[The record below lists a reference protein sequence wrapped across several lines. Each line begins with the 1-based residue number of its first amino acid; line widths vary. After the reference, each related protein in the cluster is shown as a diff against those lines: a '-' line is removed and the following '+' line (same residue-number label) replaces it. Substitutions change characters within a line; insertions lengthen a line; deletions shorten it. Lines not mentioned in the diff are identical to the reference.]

1 MSGRGGR
8 AASATE
14 RRERARGYPDRTQA
28 GRPGTNPPRREKS
41 RRSSGRLP
49 ASEHRARADLDPH
62 PQRHLPVADASRG
75 RSDSCRALPKV
86 RENRPRCRARTRS
99 FGLSYVVEDLLPPP
113 GRPDL
118 SAGRGTS
125 QESSK
130 RIIPLHMQIGP
141 LSGSRSPGGGHLHRS
156 AAVLTRAVA
165 APMAVAPFRIAC
177 TCAHFLAALARS
189 A

>member
-1 MSGRGGR
+1 MSGRADR
-8 AASATE
+8 TASPSG
-14 RRERARGYPDRTQA
+14 RRERARGCPDRTQA
-28 GRPGTNPPRREKS
+28 GQPGTNPLPREKS
-41 RRSSGRLP
+41 RRSSGRLH
-49 ASEHRARADLDPH
+49 ASERRARAALDPH

-118 SAGRGTS
+118 SAERGTS

-130 RIIPLHMQIGP
+130 RIIPPYMQIGP
-141 LSGSRSPGGGHLHRS
+141 LSGPRDSLWPHLQWS
-156 AAVLTRAVA
+156 AAVLTREVA

-177 TCAHFLAALARS
+177 TCVHFLAALARS